1 MRQSIFPI
9 LLLAG
14 LAGCAAISKQASY
27 GSFVAGASAAD
38 QKIVVDDVVKKLVA
52 SYPPARTR
60 LNSQHATTDAFG
72 TVLLATMRTKGY
84 ALGEYK
90 TGPAAAADAG
100 SYTFA
105 YLFDQ
110 PAGTGLYR
118 VTLFV
123 NNEAL
128 SRAYETKDGAI
139 TPAGSWVRKE

>member
-1 MRQSIFPI
+1 MRKPILPI

-14 LAGCAAISKQASY
+14 LAGCATISKQASY

-72 TVLLATMRTKGY
+72 TELLAAMRTKGY

-90 TGPAAAADAG
+90 SRPAVAQAG

-105 YLFDQ
+105 YVFDQ

-118 VTLFV
+118 VTLFI